1 MPCLVPRGIQKCDM
15 VSALQNLSDCEEE
28 RGANTL
34 DVHSECRLLQRG
46 MYNGCAGEDPY
57 RRKRE
62 RGCVCVCVCVCVMV
76 GREDFSMKGGI

>member
-1 MPCLVPRGIQKCDM
+1 
-15 VSALQNLSDCEEE
+15 
-28 RGANTL
+28 
-34 DVHSECRLLQRG
+34 

-62 RGCVCVCVCVCVMV
+62 REREGVYVCVCVCVMV

>member
-1 MPCLVPRGIQKCDM
+1 
-15 VSALQNLSDCEEE
+15 
-28 RGANTL
+28 
-34 DVHSECRLLQRG
+34 

-62 RGCVCVCVCVCVMV
+62 RERVCVCVCVCVCVMV

>member
-1 MPCLVPRGIQKCDM
+1 
-15 VSALQNLSDCEEE
+15 
-28 RGANTL
+28 
-34 DVHSECRLLQRG
+34 

-62 RGCVCVCVCVCVMV
+62 REREGVCVCVCVCVCVMV